1 MTKQL
6 RGHRGPLTRNFLG
19 QGRAE
24 SFIFIA
30 IATIL
35 LTRLYLQLTGYPQ
48 VGGGNLHIAHTLYGE
63 VLMMS
68 ALLVGWLLLGAGAR
82 TIAVLL
88 GGIGFGL
95 VLDEVGKFVTK
106 TNDYF
111 YGPSAEIMY
120 VLVVVVLVGTRALR
134 AIRPL
139 SPHEYLASAGTIA
152 ADGIARGLSEY
163 RREVGLR
170 LVERARGGGATADE
184 VEHVRALLQ
193 EAGTVSDRV
202 HAVGSRIPRL
212 IPGFVNSPRLS
223 RLIGWVIVAAA
234 LGSLLFHSLG
244 VALGGYFYRD
254 NLVHIHLAGMGVGT
268 VILMLGAVL
277 TLAMALPAAIALGRT
292 DPVWPLRW
300 LRDAALLFTLLSA
313 LVHFATEG
321 FAALINLA
329 FGLLAMAILSYQIHQ
344 RDRDEVPVA
353 TAAMHHTRTNPQTR
367 ARSRADHAG

>member
-1 MTKQL
+1 MTDTGMTT
-6 RGHRGPLTRNFLG
+6 RVTERHRGPVTRDFLG

-35 LTRLYLQLTGYPQ
+35 LTRLYLKLTGYPQ

-63 VLMMS
+63 LLMML
-68 ALLVGWLLLGAGAR
+68 ALLVGWLLLGTRAR
-82 TIAVLL
+82 TVAVVL

-139 SPHEYLASAGTIA
+139 SAHECLASASAIA
-152 ADGIARGLSEY
+152 ADGVARGLGEHQ
-163 RREVGLR
+163 REVGLW
-170 LVERARGGGATADE
+170 LVERAQRGGAAAE
-184 VEHVRALLQ
+184 HVEQVRALLQ
-193 EAGTVSDRV
+193 SARAASDYV
-202 HAVGSRIPRL
+202 HAVGSWIPRL
-212 IPGFVNSPRLS
+212 VPGFVESPRLA

-234 LGSLLFHSLG
+234 LGSLLFHTLG
-244 VALGGYFYRD
+244 VALGGYFYHDRSMQ
-254 NLVHIHLAGMGVGT
+254 IHLAGMSVGT
-268 VILMLGAVL
+268 AILMIGAVL
-277 TLAMALPAAIALGRT
+277 TLAMALPAAIALRRT
-292 DPVWPLRW
+292 DRVWPLRW

-321 FAALINLA
+321 FAALINLSL
-329 FGLLAMAILSYQIHQ
+329 GLLAMAILSYQL
-344 RDRDEVPVA
+344 DRRERVSLSSGHP
-353 TAAMHHTRTNPQTR
+353 
-367 ARSRADHAG
+367 